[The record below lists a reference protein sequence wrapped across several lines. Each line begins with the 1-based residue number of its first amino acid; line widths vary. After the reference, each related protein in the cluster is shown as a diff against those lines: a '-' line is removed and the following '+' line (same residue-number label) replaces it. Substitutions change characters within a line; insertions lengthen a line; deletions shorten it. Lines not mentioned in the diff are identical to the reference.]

1 MKPNKQHLL
10 TILILLLTSSL
21 LFSTG
26 HGASVLKTTMDEM
39 LTESEFVFEGRVLS
53 VESRQTDSKRIHTF
67 VTFEIQEIIKGEY
80 PEPTITLRFLGGT
93 VGNLTMVVSD
103 IQFPRDAERG
113 VYFVESLERNQV
125 HPLYG
130 WSQGHFTVT
139 ADDTGTDRMMTAK
152 NQPVTGLSLDA
163 ESVQQTNGRTTVKA
177 LSTGTATGVTV
188 EQNRKNA
195 KGLPL
200 NEFKQALR
208 KRLNEIN
215 Q

>member
-1 MKPNKQHLL
+1 
-10 TILILLLTSSL
+10 
-21 LFSTG
+21 
-26 HGASVLKTTMDEM
+26 
-39 LTESEFVFEGRVLS
+39 
-53 VESRQTDSKRIHTF
+53 
-67 VTFEIQEIIKGEY
+67 
-80 PEPTITLRFLGGT
+80 
-93 VGNLTMVVSD
+93 
-103 IQFPRDAERG
+103 
-113 VYFVESLERNQV
+113 
-125 HPLYG
+125 
-130 WSQGHFTVT
+130 QGHFTVT

>member
-10 TILILLLTSSL
+10 TILILPLTSSL

-93 VGNLTMVVSD
+93 VGNLTMAVSD
-103 IQFPRDAERG
+103 IQIPRDGERG
-113 VYFVESLERNQV
+113 VYFVESLDRNQV